1 MQMYSIY
8 TVSVRHV
15 ELISP
20 NMNVVLKNPATIFFY
35 ETTNTIYE
43 MIITQ
48 IVQFLDA
55 IIQVSLSQRILF
67 HDYIFFFSNQRG
79 INNNK

>member
-48 IVQFLDA
+48 IVQF
-55 IIQVSLSQRILF
+55 
-67 HDYIFFFSNQRG
+67 
-79 INNNK
+79 

>member
-8 TVSVRHV
+8 TVRHV

-67 HDYIFFFSNQRG
+67 HDYIFFSNQRG